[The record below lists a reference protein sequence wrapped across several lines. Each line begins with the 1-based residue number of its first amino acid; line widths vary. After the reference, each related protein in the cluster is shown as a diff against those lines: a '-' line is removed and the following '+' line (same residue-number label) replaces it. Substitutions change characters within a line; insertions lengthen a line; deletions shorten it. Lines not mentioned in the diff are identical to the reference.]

1 MRPAFSH
8 HGSRSSASSTSGSVR
23 ATKYGNIKA
32 SIDSGINMRK
42 LNEKYPEAKIS
53 ILWKLEDARFKKEEN
68 FRRMKLST
76 LLRLLDEKQIG
87 CLILDIRDKDEFQA
101 CHMKGAISY
110 PAPLLRRSVNVFTVE
125 ILSFE
130 ATQTSFSLLFRAPQM
145 NKEPDKIIIFY
156 DEDEHTGASTGNLFV
171 EKGVE
176 NIFMLSGGKKTF
188 LFLFF
193 SFALVSDRIE
203 TDERHGPAKT
213 GLKEVATKCRDMI
226 EGSVEG
232 RFPMTTAA
240 MSPFSRLS
248 TASSPSRM
256 SSNSSRMSS
265 RMSSR
270 FSTSSRIRV

>member
-176 NIFMLSGGKKTF
+176 NIFMLSGG
-188 LFLFF
+188 
-193 SFALVSDRIE
+193 
-203 TDERHGPAKT
+203 
-213 GLKEVATKCRDMI
+213 LKEVATKCRDMI

-240 MSPFSRLS
+240 MSPFSSRLS